1 MTTMNEFNKIISKV
15 KERKELTEKEIEY
28 LVDYGK
34 FVDEIEGNDHRWQ
47 KEVQTIIDIDGEL
60 YAIDWMR
67 GLTECQENE
76 YDEQPYKVK
85 RMEKK
90 IVKIEYV
97 ALESEEEQDNE

>member
-1 MTTMNEFNKIISKV
+1 M
-15 KERKELTEKEIEY
+15 
-28 LVDYGK
+28 
-34 FVDEIEGNDHRWQ
+34 
-47 KEVQTIIDIDGEL
+47 
-60 YAIDWMR
+60 
-67 GLTECQENE
+67 TECQENE